1 MIMAKKRKY
10 KCKKCKQIEQNLNDI
25 NQYEENRAVIFGL
38 FAILF
43 GLLLVTNKIYD
54 IYNDNNNNLQENQ
67 IMTKENEKKVMELLD
82 MKIQVCKKE
91 DELQPGIYPFHLDS
105 DTSCDTYK
113 REYRKLEEKY
123 KTTKGNDYEI
133 NKNTK

>member
-1 MIMAKKRKY
+1 MAKKRKY
-10 KCKKCKQIEQNLNDI
+10 KCKKCKQIEQKLNDI
-25 NQYEENRAVIFGL
+25 NQYEENRAVIFG
-38 FAILF
+38 FFVILF

-67 IMTKENEKKVMELLD
+67 IMIKENEKKVMDLLD

-91 DELQPGIYPFHLDS
+91 GELQPGIYSFHLDS

>member
-1 MIMAKKRKY
+1 MGKKRKY
-10 KCKKCKQIEQNLNDI
+10 KCKNCKQLEQKI
-25 NQYEENRAVIFGL
+25 NNANQQEEIL
-38 FAILF
+38 STIAILF
-43 GLLLVTNKIYD
+43 MLFMIFAIPVINSKI
-54 IYNDNNNNLQENQ
+54 INANNENSINLAESKNR
-67 IMTKENEKKVMELLD
+67 ESEKKVMELLD